1 MIDKV
6 ENQFLWVESYRPQ
19 KVSDCILPENIKS
32 VFQEYVNQKNIP
44 NLLLTG
50 GPGVGKTTVAKAMCN
65 EIGCDFMV
73 INGSDER
80 GIDVLR
86 TKIKSYASSMSFSG
100 GRKVVIIDEADY
112 LTPEAQAAMRAAI
125 EEFSAN
131 CSFIFTCNYKARL
144 IDAIHSRCS
153 VIEFKIKNGNKVK
166 MAAGFLKRIQ
176 YILDIEKVKYDNT
189 VLVQIIQKH
198 FPDYR
203 RVLNELQRYSLKG
216 EIDTGVLAQ
225 VADVNLKD
233 LVAHL
238 KEKDFTS
245 MRKWVGVNNDA
256 DQVKIFRLIYD
267 SLYDILQPQSIPQ
280 AVVILAD
287 YQYKSA
293 FVADQEINMVA
304 CLTTIMMECSFK

>member
-1 MIDKV
+1 MSNND
-6 ENQFLWVESYRPQ
+6 QFLWTEKYRPQ
-19 KVSDCILPENIKS
+19 KVADCILPESIKS
-32 VFQEYVNQKNIP
+32 VFQEYVNQKSIP

-50 GPGVGKTTVAKAMCN
+50 GPGVGKTTIAKAMCN
-65 EIGCDFMV
+65 EVGCDFMV

-86 TKIKSYASSMSFSG
+86 TKIKTYASSMSFSG

-125 EEFSAN
+125 EEFASN

-144 IDAIHSRCS
+144 IEAIHSRCS

-176 YILDIEKVKYDNT
+176 HILDQEKVKYDNGA
-189 VLVQIIQKH
+189 LVQIIQKH

-203 RVLNELQRYSLKG
+203 RVLNELQRYAVRG
-216 EIDTGVLAQ
+216 EIDSGVLAQ
-225 VADVNLKD
+225 VGDVNLKE
-233 LVAHL
+233 LVGFL
-238 KEKDFTS
+238 KEKDFTA
-245 MRKWVGVNNDA
+245 MRKWVATNSDA
-256 DQVKIFRLIYD
+256 DQNKIFRQIYD
-267 SLYDILQPQSIPQ
+267 AMYDIMQPQSIPQ
-280 AVVILAD
+280 TVIVLAD

-304 CLTTIMMECSFK
+304 CLTTIMMECTFK

>member
-1 MIDKV
+1 MVNND
-6 ENQFLWVESYRPQ
+6 QFLWTEKYRPQ
-19 KVSDCILPENIKS
+19 KVFDCILPENIKS
-32 VFQEYVNQKNIP
+32 AFQEYVNQKNIP

-50 GPGVGKTTVAKAMCN
+50 GPGVGKTTIAKAMCN
-65 EIGCDFMV
+65 EVGCDFMV

-176 YILDIEKVKYDNT
+176 HILDIEKVKYDNT

-203 RVLNELQRYSLKG
+203 RVLNELQRYSVKG

-233 LVAHL
+233 LVSHL

>member
-1 MIDKV
+1 MSNND
-6 ENQFLWVESYRPQ
+6 QFLWTEKYRPQ
-19 KVSDCILPENIKS
+19 KVADCILPESIKS
-32 VFQEYVNQKNIP
+32 AFQEYVNQKSIP

-50 GPGVGKTTVAKAMCN
+50 GPGVGKTTIAKAMCN
-65 EIGCDFMV
+65 EVGCDFMV

-86 TKIKSYASSMSFSG
+86 TKIKTYASSMSFSG

-125 EEFSAN
+125 EEFASN

-144 IDAIHSRCS
+144 IEAIHSRCS

-176 YILDIEKVKYDNT
+176 HILDQEKVKYDNGA
-189 VLVQIIQKH
+189 LVQIIQKH

-203 RVLNELQRYSLKG
+203 RVLNELQRYAVRG
-216 EIDTGVLAQ
+216 EIDSGVLAQ
-225 VADVNLKD
+225 VGDVNLKE
-233 LVAHL
+233 LVGFL
-238 KEKDFTS
+238 KEKDFTA
-245 MRKWVGVNNDA
+245 MRKWVATNSDA
-256 DQVKIFRLIYD
+256 DQNKIFRQIYD
-267 SLYDILQPQSIPQ
+267 AMYDIMQPQSIPQ
-280 AVVILAD
+280 TVIVLAD

>member
-1 MIDKV
+1 MANND
-6 ENQFLWVESYRPQ
+6 QFLWTEKYRPQ
-19 KVSDCILPENIKS
+19 KVADCILPESIKS
-32 VFQEYVNQKNIP
+32 AFQEYVNQKSIP

-50 GPGVGKTTVAKAMCN
+50 GPGVGKTTIAKAMCN
-65 EIGCDFMV
+65 EVGCDFMV

-86 TKIKSYASSMSFSG
+86 TKIKTYASSMSFSG

-125 EEFSAN
+125 EEFASN

-144 IDAIHSRCS
+144 IEAIHSRCS

-176 YILDIEKVKYDNT
+176 HILDQEKVKYDNGS
-189 VLVQIIQKH
+189 LVQIIQKH

-203 RVLNELQRYSLKG
+203 RVLNELQRYAVRG
-216 EIDTGVLAQ
+216 EIDSGVLAQ
-225 VADVNLKD
+225 VGDVNLKE
-233 LVAHL
+233 LVGFL
-238 KEKDFTS
+238 KEKDFTA
-245 MRKWVGVNNDA
+245 MRKWVATNSDA
-256 DQVKIFRLIYD
+256 DQNKIFRQIYD
-267 SLYDILQPQSIPQ
+267 AMYDIMQPQSIPQ
-280 AVVILAD
+280 TVIVLAD

>member
-1 MIDKV
+1 MSNND
-6 ENQFLWVESYRPQ
+6 QFLWTEKYRPQ
-19 KVSDCILPENIKS
+19 KVADCILPESIKS
-32 VFQEYVNQKNIP
+32 AFQEYVNQKNIP

-50 GPGVGKTTVAKAMCN
+50 GPGVGKTTIAKAMCN
-65 EIGCDFMV
+65 EVGCDFMV

-86 TKIKSYASSMSFSG
+86 TKIKTYASSMSFSG

-125 EEFSAN
+125 EEFASN

-144 IDAIHSRCS
+144 IEAIHSRCS

-176 YILDIEKVKYDNT
+176 HILDQEKVKYDNGA
-189 VLVQIIQKH
+189 LVQIIQKH

-203 RVLNELQRYSLKG
+203 RVLNELQRYAVRG
-216 EIDTGVLAQ
+216 EIDSGVLAQ
-225 VADVNLKD
+225 VGDVNLKE
-233 LVAHL
+233 LVGFL
-238 KEKDFTS
+238 KEKDFTA
-245 MRKWVGVNNDA
+245 MRKWVATNSDA
-256 DQVKIFRLIYD
+256 DQNKIFRQIYD
-267 SLYDILQPQSIPQ
+267 AMYDIMQPQSIPQ
-280 AVVILAD
+280 TVIVLAD

>member
-1 MIDKV
+1 MSNSD
-6 ENQFLWVESYRPQ
+6 QFLWTEKYRPQ

-50 GPGVGKTTVAKAMCN
+50 GPGVGKTTIAKAMCN
-65 EIGCDFMV
+65 EVSCDFMV

-100 GRKVVIIDEADY
+100 GRKVIIIDEADY

-125 EEFSAN
+125 EEFSSN

-166 MAAGFLKRIQ
+166 MAAGFLKRVQ
-176 YILDIEKVKYDNT
+176 SILDNEKIKYDNS

-203 RVLNELQRYSLKG
+203 RVLNELQRYSIKG
-216 EIDTGVLAQ
+216 YIDTGILAQ
-225 VADVNLKD
+225 VSDVNLKD
-233 LVAHL
+233 LVEYL

-245 MRKWVGVNNDA
+245 MRKWVGSNSDS
-256 DQVKIFRLIYD
+256 DHGKIFRQIYD
-267 SLYDILQPQSIPQ
+267 ALYDVMQPQSIPQ

>member
-1 MIDKV
+1 MLDN
-6 ENQFLWVESYRPQ
+6 EQFLWVEKYRPQ
-19 KVSDCILPENIKS
+19 KVEECILPENIKS
-32 VFQEYVNQKNIP
+32 VFQEYVNQKTIP

-50 GPGVGKTTVAKAMCN
+50 GPGVGKTTAARAMCN
-65 EIGCDFMV
+65 EIGCDFMM

-86 TKIKSYASSMSFSG
+86 TKIKQYASSMSLTG

-125 EEFSAN
+125 EEFSSN

-153 VIEFKIKNGNKVK
+153 VVEFKIKNGNKVK
-166 MAAGFLKRIQ
+166 MASGFLKRVQ
-176 YILDIEKVKYDNT
+176 DILKLEKVKYDPA
-189 VLVQIIQKH
+189 VVAQVIQKH

-203 RVLNELQRYSLKG
+203 RVLNELQRYATRG
-216 EIDTGVLAQ
+216 EIDAGVLSQ
-225 VADVNLKD
+225 VADANLKD
-233 LVAHL
+233 LIGFL

-245 MRKWVGVNNDA
+245 MRKWVAGNVDM
-256 DQVKIFRLIYD
+256 DQNRIFRLIYD
-267 SLYDILQPQSIPQ
+267 GLYDSMKSESIPQ
-280 AVVILAD
+280 AVIILGE
-287 YQYKSA
+287 YQYKAA

-304 CLTTIMMECSFK
+304 CLTQLMIECEFK

>member
-1 MIDKV
+1 
-6 ENQFLWVESYRPQ
+6 
-19 KVSDCILPENIKS
+19 
-32 VFQEYVNQKNIP
+32 VNQKNIP

-50 GPGVGKTTVAKAMCN
+50 GPGVGKTTIAKAMCN
-65 EIGCDFMV
+65 EVGCDFMV

-176 YILDIEKVKYDNT
+176 HILDIEKVKYDNT

-203 RVLNELQRYSLKG
+203 RVLNELQRYSVKG

>member
-1 MIDKV
+1 MSNND
-6 ENQFLWVESYRPQ
+6 QFLWTEKYRPQ
-19 KVSDCILPENIKS
+19 KVVDCILPESIKS
-32 VFQEYVNQKNIP
+32 AFQEYVNQKNIP

-50 GPGVGKTTVAKAMCN
+50 GPGVGKTTIAKAMCN
-65 EIGCDFMV
+65 EVGCDFMV

-86 TKIKSYASSMSFSG
+86 TKIKTYASSMSFSG

-125 EEFSAN
+125 EEFASN

-144 IDAIHSRCS
+144 IEAIHSRCS

-176 YILDIEKVKYDNT
+176 HILDQEKIKYDNGA
-189 VLVQIIQKH
+189 LVQIIQKH

-203 RVLNELQRYSLKG
+203 RVLNELQRYAVRG
-216 EIDTGVLAQ
+216 EIDSGVLAQ
-225 VADVNLKD
+225 VGDVNLKE
-233 LVAHL
+233 LVGFL
-238 KEKDFTS
+238 KEKDFTA
-245 MRKWVGVNNDA
+245 MRKWVATNSDA
-256 DQVKIFRLIYD
+256 DQNKIFRQIYD
-267 SLYDILQPQSIPQ
+267 AMYDIMQPQSIPQ
-280 AVVILAD
+280 TVIVLAD

>member
-1 MIDKV
+1 MANND
-6 ENQFLWVESYRPQ
+6 QFLWTEKYRPQ

-32 VFQEYVNQKNIP
+32 AFQEYVNQKNIP

-50 GPGVGKTTVAKAMCN
+50 GPGVGKTTIAKAMCN
-65 EIGCDFMV
+65 EVGCDFMV

-176 YILDIEKVKYDNT
+176 HILDIEKVKYDNT

-203 RVLNELQRYSLKG
+203 RVLNELQRYSVKG

>member
-1 MIDKV
+1 MTNND
-6 ENQFLWVESYRPQ
+6 QFLWTEKYRPQ

-32 VFQEYVNQKNIP
+32 AFQEYVNQKNIP

-50 GPGVGKTTVAKAMCN
+50 GPGVGKTTIAKAMCN
-65 EIGCDFMV
+65 EVGCDFMV

-203 RVLNELQRYSLKG
+203 RVLNELQRYSIKG

-233 LVAHL
+233 LVSHL

>member
-1 MIDKV
+1 MSNND
-6 ENQFLWVESYRPQ
+6 QFLWTEKYRPQ
-19 KVSDCILPENIKS
+19 KVADCILPESIKS
-32 VFQEYVNQKNIP
+32 AFQEYVNQKSIP

-50 GPGVGKTTVAKAMCN
+50 GPGVGKTTIAKAMCN
-65 EIGCDFMV
+65 EVGCDFMV

-86 TKIKSYASSMSFSG
+86 TKIKTYASSMSFSG

-125 EEFSAN
+125 EEFASN

-144 IDAIHSRCS
+144 IEAIHSRCS

-176 YILDIEKVKYDNT
+176 HILDQEKVKYDNGS
-189 VLVQIIQKH
+189 LVQIIQKH

-203 RVLNELQRYSLKG
+203 RVLNELQRYAVRG
-216 EIDTGVLAQ
+216 EIDSGVLAQ
-225 VADVNLKD
+225 VGDVNLKE
-233 LVAHL
+233 LVGFL
-238 KEKDFTS
+238 KEKDFTA
-245 MRKWVGVNNDA
+245 MRKWVATNSDA
-256 DQVKIFRLIYD
+256 DQNKIFRQIYD
-267 SLYDILQPQSIPQ
+267 AMYDIMQPQSIPQ
-280 AVVILAD
+280 TVIVLAD

>member
-1 MIDKV
+1 MSNND
-6 ENQFLWVESYRPQ
+6 QFLWTEKYRPQ
-19 KVSDCILPENIKS
+19 KVADCILPESIKS
-32 VFQEYVNQKNIP
+32 AFQEYVNRKNIP

-50 GPGVGKTTVAKAMCN
+50 GPGVGKTTIAKAMCN
-65 EIGCDFMV
+65 EVGCDFMI

-86 TKIKSYASSMSFSG
+86 TKIKTYASSMSFSG

-125 EEFSAN
+125 EEFASN

-144 IDAIHSRCS
+144 IEAIHSRCS

-176 YILDIEKVKYDNT
+176 HILDQEKVKYDNGA
-189 VLVQIIQKH
+189 LVQIIQKH

-203 RVLNELQRYSLKG
+203 RVLNELQRYAVRG
-216 EIDTGVLAQ
+216 EIDSGVLAQ
-225 VADVNLKD
+225 VGDVNLKE
-233 LVAHL
+233 LVGFL
-238 KEKDFTS
+238 KEKDFTA
-245 MRKWVGVNNDA
+245 MRKWVATNSDA
-256 DQVKIFRLIYD
+256 DQNKIFRQIYD
-267 SLYDILQPQSIPQ
+267 AMYDIMQPQSIPQ
-280 AVVILAD
+280 TVIVLAD

>member
-1 MIDKV
+1 
-6 ENQFLWVESYRPQ
+6 
-19 KVSDCILPENIKS
+19 
-32 VFQEYVNQKNIP
+32 
-44 NLLLTG
+44 
-50 GPGVGKTTVAKAMCN
+50 
-65 EIGCDFMV
+65 
-73 INGSDER
+73 
-80 GIDVLR
+80 
-86 TKIKSYASSMSFSG
+86 
-100 GRKVVIIDEADY
+100 
-112 LTPEAQAAMRAAI
+112 
-125 EEFSAN
+125 
-131 CSFIFTCNYKARL
+131 
-144 IDAIHSRCS
+144 
-153 VIEFKIKNGNKVK
+153 

-203 RVLNELQRYSLKG
+203 RVLNELQRYSVKG

>member
-1 MIDKV
+1 MSNND
-6 ENQFLWVESYRPQ
+6 QFLWTEKYRPQ
-19 KVSDCILPENIKS
+19 KVADCILPESIKS
-32 VFQEYVNQKNIP
+32 AFQEYVNQKSIP

-50 GPGVGKTTVAKAMCN
+50 GPGVGKTTIAKAMCN
-65 EIGCDFMV
+65 EVGCDFMI

-86 TKIKSYASSMSFSG
+86 TKIKTYASSMSFSG

-125 EEFSAN
+125 EEFASN

-144 IDAIHSRCS
+144 IEAIHSRCS

-176 YILDIEKVKYDNT
+176 HILDQEKVKYDNGA
-189 VLVQIIQKH
+189 LVQIIQKH

-203 RVLNELQRYSLKG
+203 RVLNELQRYAVRG
-216 EIDTGVLAQ
+216 EIDSGVLAQ
-225 VADVNLKD
+225 VGDVNLKE
-233 LVAHL
+233 LVGFL
-238 KEKDFTS
+238 KEKDFTA
-245 MRKWVGVNNDA
+245 MRKWVATNSDA
-256 DQVKIFRLIYD
+256 DQNKIFRQIYD
-267 SLYDILQPQSIPQ
+267 AMYDIMQPQSIPQ
-280 AVVILAD
+280 TVIVLAD

>member
-1 MIDKV
+1 MSNND
-6 ENQFLWVESYRPQ
+6 QFLWTEKYRPQ
-19 KVSDCILPENIKS
+19 KVADCILPESIKS
-32 VFQEYVNQKNIP
+32 AFQEYVNQKSIP

-50 GPGVGKTTVAKAMCN
+50 GPGVGKTTIAKAMCN
-65 EIGCDFMV
+65 EVGCDFMV

-86 TKIKSYASSMSFSG
+86 TKIKTYASSMSFSG

-125 EEFSAN
+125 EEFASN

-144 IDAIHSRCS
+144 IEAIHSRCS

-176 YILDIEKVKYDNT
+176 HILDLEKVKYDNGA
-189 VLVQIIQKH
+189 LVQIIQKH

-203 RVLNELQRYSLKG
+203 RVLNELQRYAVRG
-216 EIDTGVLAQ
+216 EIDSGLLAQ
-225 VADVNLKD
+225 VGDVNLKE
-233 LVAHL
+233 LVGFL
-238 KEKDFTS
+238 KEKDFTA
-245 MRKWVGVNNDA
+245 MRKWVATNSDA
-256 DQVKIFRLIYD
+256 DQNKIFRQIYD
-267 SLYDILQPQSIPQ
+267 AMYDIMQPQSIPQ
-280 AVVILAD
+280 TVIVLAD

>member
-1 MIDKV
+1 MANND
-6 ENQFLWVESYRPQ
+6 QFLWTEKYRPQ

-32 VFQEYVNQKNIP
+32 AFQEYVNQKNIP

-50 GPGVGKTTVAKAMCN
+50 GPGVGKTTIAKAMCN
-65 EIGCDFMV
+65 EVGCDFMV

-203 RVLNELQRYSLKG
+203 RVLNELQRYSVKG

-304 CLTTIMMECSFK
+304 CLTTIIMECSFK

>member
-1 MIDKV
+1 MANND
-6 ENQFLWVESYRPQ
+6 QFLWTEKYRPQ

-32 VFQEYVNQKNIP
+32 AFQEYVNQKNIP

-50 GPGVGKTTVAKAMCN
+50 GPGVGKTTIAKAMCN
-65 EIGCDFMV
+65 EVGCDFMV

-176 YILDIEKVKYDNT
+176 HILDIEKVKYDNT

-203 RVLNELQRYSLKG
+203 RVLNELQRYSVKG

-233 LVAHL
+233 LVSHL

>member
-1 MIDKV
+1 MANND
-6 ENQFLWVESYRPQ
+6 QFLWTEKYRPQ

-32 VFQEYVNQKNIP
+32 AFQEYVNQKNIP

-50 GPGVGKTTVAKAMCN
+50 GPGVGKTTIAKAMCN
-65 EIGCDFMV
+65 EVGCDFMV

-176 YILDIEKVKYDNT
+176 HILDIEKVKYDNA

-203 RVLNELQRYSLKG
+203 RVLNELQRYSVKG

-233 LVAHL
+233 LVSHL

-256 DQVKIFRLIYD
+256 DQVKIFRLVYD

>member
-1 MIDKV
+1 MANND
-6 ENQFLWVESYRPQ
+6 QFLWTEKYRPQ

-32 VFQEYVNQKNIP
+32 AFQEYVNQKNIP

-50 GPGVGKTTVAKAMCN
+50 GPGVGKTTIAKAMCN
-65 EIGCDFMV
+65 EVGCDFMV

-176 YILDIEKVKYDNT
+176 HILDIEKVKYDNT

-203 RVLNELQRYSLKG
+203 RVLNELQRYSVKG

-304 CLTTIMMECSFK
+304 CLTTIMMDCSFK

>member
-1 MIDKV
+1 MANND
-6 ENQFLWVESYRPQ
+6 QFLWTERYRPQ

-32 VFQEYVNQKNIP
+32 AFQEYVNQKNIP

-50 GPGVGKTTVAKAMCN
+50 GPGVGKTTIAKAMCN
-65 EIGCDFMV
+65 EVGCDFMV

-176 YILDIEKVKYDNT
+176 HILDIEKVKYDNT

-203 RVLNELQRYSLKG
+203 RVLNELQRYSVKG

-233 LVAHL
+233 LVSHL

>member
-1 MIDKV
+1 
-6 ENQFLWVESYRPQ
+6 
-19 KVSDCILPENIKS
+19 
-32 VFQEYVNQKNIP
+32 
-44 NLLLTG
+44 
-50 GPGVGKTTVAKAMCN
+50 
-65 EIGCDFMV
+65 
-73 INGSDER
+73 
-80 GIDVLR
+80 
-86 TKIKSYASSMSFSG
+86 MSFSG

-176 YILDIEKVKYDNT
+176 HILDIEKVKYDNT

-203 RVLNELQRYSLKG
+203 RVLNELQRYSVKG

>member
-1 MIDKV
+1 MINND
-6 ENQFLWVESYRPQ
+6 QFLWTEKYRPQ

-32 VFQEYVNQKNIP
+32 AFQEYVNQKNIP

-50 GPGVGKTTVAKAMCN
+50 GPGVGKTTIAKAMCN
-65 EIGCDFMV
+65 EVGCDFMV

-86 TKIKSYASSMSFSG
+86 TKIKSYASSISFSG

-203 RVLNELQRYSLKG
+203 RVLNELQRYSVKG

-233 LVAHL
+233 LVSHL